1 MADSR
6 WAIEFDPHAAEA
18 FRINHP
24 EAQVVVNDISVL
36 LQVGGLECVPTVP
49 RSPAAVTGLQ
59 DRAEARHGAAGGTH
73 SRFGMHQV
81 LGPMPQ

>member
-6 WAIEFDPHAAEA
+6 WAIEFDPQAAEA

-36 LQVGGLECVPTVP
+36 LQVGRNGTTVLGY
-49 RSPAAVTGLQ
+49 RGTGQ
-59 DRAEARHGAAGGTH
+59 GMRHAMGHASVRAGGKGN
-73 SRFGMHQV
+73 S
-81 LGPMPQ
+81 